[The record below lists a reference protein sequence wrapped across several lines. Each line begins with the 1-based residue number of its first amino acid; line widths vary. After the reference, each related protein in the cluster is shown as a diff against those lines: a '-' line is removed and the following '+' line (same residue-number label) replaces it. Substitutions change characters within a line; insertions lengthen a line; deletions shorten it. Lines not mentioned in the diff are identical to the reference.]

1 MREVKRWLIKN
12 PGWAYAVFWLW
23 LIVVTALSLLGYRV
37 VIAPVWSVLVSAML
51 GTALGSDQVEGLLFT
66 QVLPMLAGILIWW
79 RAVKV
84 MVFHGAPL
92 SFGME
97 TAQGRLDEGKAGR
110 RVACSYI
117 GNPYSGSCETLFFA
131 IMRAHPVSDKLMRY
145 RLEQAAFA
153 MPLGWAFRVAES
165 RIFFQKLTANE
176 RANVYKNLTRNYFK
190 MSESTSLNKFRGE
203 VVKGMQA
210 LDRQYQRGRSVKRI
224 DGLDWTFHLDGAGV
238 VRDDFGRE
246 VRFNKLPI
254 DEATNPSNE
263 AYSVEG
269 LGPRGDKQKTVYS
282 ITQLR
287 RAVSEDLVP
296 VD

>member
-1 MREVKRWLIKN
+1 
-12 PGWAYAVFWLW
+12 
-23 LIVVTALSLLGYRV
+23 
-37 VIAPVWSVLVSAML
+37 
-51 GTALGSDQVEGLLFT
+51 
-66 QVLPMLAGILIWW
+66 
-79 RAVKV
+79 
-84 MVFHGAPL
+84 
-92 SFGME
+92 
-97 TAQGRLDEGKAGR
+97 
-110 RVACSYI
+110 
-117 GNPYSGSCETLFFA
+117 
-131 IMRAHPVSDKLMRY
+131 
-145 RLEQAAFA
+145 

-190 MSESTSLNKFRGE
+190 ISESTSLNKFRGE

-246 VRFNKLPI
+246 VRFNKLPF

-263 AYSVEG
+263 AYTVEG

-287 RAVSEDLVP
+287 RAVSEDLIP